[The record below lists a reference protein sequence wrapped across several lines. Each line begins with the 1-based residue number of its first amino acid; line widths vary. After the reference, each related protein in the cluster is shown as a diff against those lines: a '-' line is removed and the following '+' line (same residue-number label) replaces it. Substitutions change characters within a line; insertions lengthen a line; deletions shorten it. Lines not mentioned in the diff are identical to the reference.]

1 MPATRCS
8 EGYSAG
14 TWGADPL
21 DRPPVKID
29 PPTTRKWYPMTL
41 TARRSHRRK
50 PREVHRNL
58 PQTPT
63 LIQTADAPSS
73 SSNARVRGGA
83 HRCLNNT
90 IRDIDSRRKSLQRAT
105 KSGDILYVTNV
116 FTGVVHLAI
125 TAPTEADSS
134 RSMDFNKRQ
143 LQTASRC
150 RLKLPATCCM
160 VQRQPPLVLCQT
172 RACQAAIP
180 TEQDPLKPTGN
191 PDDSDR
197 GESLL

>member
-29 PPTTRKWYPMTL
+29 PPTTPKWYPMTL

-58 PQTPT
+58 PQTQT
-63 LIQTADAPSS
+63 LSGTADAHPH
-73 SSNARVRGGA
+73 ARKHGGA
-83 HRCLNNT
+83 HRFLNNT

-116 FTGVVHLAI
+116 LTPGDNCSNRGRQFEIDGAQQGTAADGFPLSPQAASDMLNDPAA
-125 TAPTEADSS
+125 APTRSLPDQSTSGWCS
-134 RSMDFNKRQ
+134 RQNR
-143 LQTASRC
+143 
-150 RLKLPATCCM
+150 
-160 VQRQPPLVLCQT
+160 
-172 RACQAAIP
+172 IH
-180 TEQDPLKPTGN
+180 
-191 PDDSDR
+191 
-197 GESLL
+197 